1 MMPSLFVT
9 DLDGTL
15 LRDDATL
22 SERSRAA
29 LEQML
34 AEGVPISLATARS
47 IVSIREILGDLPLN
61 LPVIEN
67 NGAYL
72 SDLWTGEHFLI
83 HSLPEDSPEEI
94 LTMGIAHS
102 CMPIVTSTDGWNDHL
117 TCEGALNEG
126 MEWYVENRSHY
137 RDSRYREV
145 RDIREAFERRVT
157 GFTFIEKRGVLE
169 QLHADLR
176 SHLDGR
182 LMMDLYENRYSR
194 GWWWLTVQ
202 DVAVSKGHGLRAL
215 AERLGIDLADTVAFG
230 DAANDIPMLEAAGHG
245 VAVANALDEVK
256 AVADEVIGSN
266 EDDSVVG
273 WVEGVIS

>member
-1 MMPSLFVT
+1 MTPALFIT

-15 LRDDATL
+15 LRDDSTL
-22 SERSRAA
+22 SVRSSEA
-29 LEQML
+29 LQRML
-34 AEGVPISLATARS
+34 AEGLPLSIATARS
-47 IVSIREILGDLPLN
+47 IVSIREILGDLPLT

-67 NGAYL
+67 NGAFL

-83 HSLPEDSPEEI
+83 HDLPSHAPEEI
-94 LTMGIAHS
+94 LALGIDHG
-102 CMPIVTSTDGWNDHL
+102 CRPIVSSTDGRNDHL
-117 TCEGALNEG
+117 TCEGARNEG
-126 MEWYVENRSHY
+126 MGWYVENRSRY

-145 RDIREAFERRVT
+145 SDIREAFERRVT
-157 GFTFIEKRGVLE
+157 CLTFIERQGVLE
-169 QLHADLR
+169 RLHAALH

-215 AERLGIDLADTVAFG
+215 AERLRVDPANTVAFG
-230 DAANDIPMLEAAGHG
+230 DASNDIPMLEAAGHA

-273 WVEGVIS
+273 WLEGGC